1 MRLRSVAGCSLS
13 LLLVGIVSATAQ
25 QPRALTCTERE
36 QQIKSAADDVTRL
49 TAETDEKRTECR
61 TTRRSCDTYT
71 VALSRQREGERSLQD
86 LTEDPA
92 WRRCPASAAT
102 RYAPAGTT
110 RPTEDPGST
119 RTGGQNPRDGA
130 SGSARSSTGTSGY
143 RSGSDGYGAGRGYG
157 GGSGSQG
164 GSAEPVSYRG
174 SSDMPP
180 RVPKGGT
187 SHGQTVSAKLN
198 TNTGWRPP
206 PRPGSVRPHVSQ
218 PRHARIS
225 RGGSGGHGRHS
236 RRR

>member
-1 MRLRSVAGCSLS
+1 MRLRLVAGCSFS

-25 QPRALTCTERE
+25 QRSLTCTERE
-36 QQIKSAADDVTRL
+36 QQIKLAADDVARL
-49 TAETDEKRTECR
+49 TSETDEKRTECR
-61 TTRRSCDTYT
+61 TTRRSCDAYT
-71 VALSRQREGERSLQD
+71 VALSQQREGERSLQD

-119 RTGGQNPRDGA
+119 RTGGQNPTGGA

-143 RSGSDGYGAGRGYG
+143 RSGSDSYGAGRGYG

-164 GSAEPVSYRG
+164 GSAESVSYRG
-174 SSDMPP
+174 GSDMPP
-180 RVPKGGT
+180 RILKPGT
-187 SHGQTVSAKLN
+187 SHGRTVSAKLN
-198 TNTGWRPP
+198 PNTGLRPP
-206 PRPGSVRPHVSQ
+206 SRPGSVRPQVSQ
-218 PRHARIS
+218 PRQARSS
-225 RGGSGGHGRHS
+225 RGGSGGRGGHS